1 MKPNEVKIT
10 VPSSLENL
18 SLIRAMVKTYLELHQ
33 VSQRDVFQLLSVVD
47 ELSTN
52 VVEHGYEYKPGDI
65 ILEIQKSND
74 IIRLVVEDNGVGF
87 DVKELEKKEQKADK
101 KHTHIGLVNT
111 QQMLRTVYGEEATM
125 EIQSEIDAGTCV
137 TICLPLEKEVPL
149 CGE

>member
-47 ELSTN
+47 ELLTN

-87 DVKELEKKEQKADK
+87 DEEKLSKEEGGMGLFIARTIADDFKIEKKLNGTLFRVEKKVKEAE
-101 KHTHIGLVNT
+101 
-111 QQMLRTVYGEEATM
+111 
-125 EIQSEIDAGTCV
+125 
-137 TICLPLEKEVPL
+137 
-149 CGE
+149 

>member
-1 MKPNEVKIT
+1 M
-10 VPSSLENL
+10 
-18 SLIRAMVKTYLELHQ
+18 
-33 VSQRDVFQLLSVVD
+33 
-47 ELSTN
+47 
-52 VVEHGYEYKPGDI
+52 
-65 ILEIQKSND
+65 
-74 IIRLVVEDNGVGF
+74 
-87 DVKELEKKEQKADK
+87 KELEKKEQKADK

>member
-65 ILEIQKSND
+65 ILEIQKSHD

-87 DVKELEKKEQKADK
+87 DEEKLSKEEGGMGLFIARTIADDLKIEKKLNGTLFRVEKKVKEAE
-101 KHTHIGLVNT
+101 
-111 QQMLRTVYGEEATM
+111 
-125 EIQSEIDAGTCV
+125 
-137 TICLPLEKEVPL
+137 
-149 CGE
+149 